1 MDATLWSIKSIEI
14 QNHFLCFTYSDH
26 RRITQLAQK
35 HAGKLRIVERD
46 QQAFWSLM
54 PPSPPAYPAPPGRQ
68 GRPGLQGRPAIPGR
82 PIALIEAEPSVSEV
96 LAKLDLLAVL
106 RAILHL

>member
-1 MDATLWSIKSIEI
+1 M
-14 QNHFLCFTYSDH
+14 
-26 RRITQLAQK
+26 TQLAQK

-54 PPSPPAYPAPPGRQ
+54 PPAPPAYSAPPAYPAPPGRQ